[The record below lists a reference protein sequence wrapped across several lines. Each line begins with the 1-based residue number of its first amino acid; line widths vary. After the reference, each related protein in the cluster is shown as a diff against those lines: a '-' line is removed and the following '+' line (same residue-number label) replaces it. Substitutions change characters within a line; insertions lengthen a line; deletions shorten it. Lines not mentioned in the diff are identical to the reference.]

1 MVVEKKVLNIS
12 FDLDGTL
19 IPLYNEFETEKLSGI
34 ARLFG
39 IEPLRKGSKPLIKQL
54 QQNGHSVHVYTT
66 SYRKKFKIRLIFWY
80 HGITLKT
87 IITQPENS
95 IALRKIGY
103 HGSKYPPAFG
113 FDIHIDDSKGVL
125 QKGQKHGFTV
135 IQIKSGTLNWTKKI
149 LVALKQCN

>member
-1 MVVEKKVLNIS
+1 MEKKSLNIS

-19 IPLYNEFETEKLSGI
+19 IPLHTEFKTEKLSGI
-34 ARLFG
+34 AILFG

-66 SYRKKFKIRLIFWY
+66 SYRKKFKIRLTFWF
-80 HGITLKT
+80 HGISVKT

-95 IALRKIGY
+95 KALRKMGS
-103 HGSKYPPAFG
+103 HCSKYPPAFG

-125 QKGQKHGFTV
+125 QEGLQHGFTV
-135 IQIKSGTLNWTKKI
+135 IQIDSDTLNWTKKI
-149 LVALKQCN
+149 ILLINCYT